1 MSYLINLIG
10 LLFQIYQF
18 LILVEVIGSLLT
30 VMRVNLPGGVYD
42 ILKIVHR
49 LTEPL
54 LAPIRRLLPT
64 LGGLDFSPMIALLLV
79 GFVQQVVMSVLW
91 RLR

>member
-10 LLFQIYQF
+10 LLFQIYEF
-18 LILVEVIGSLLT
+18 LILAEVVGSLLIAL
-30 VMRVNLPGGVYD
+30 RVHLPGGVYD

-54 LAPIRRLLPT
+54 LAPIRRLLPP
-64 LGGLDFSPMIALLLV
+64 LAGLDFSPMIALLLV
-79 GFVQQVVMSVLW
+79 GFVQQIVMSLLW

>member
-1 MSYLINLIG
+1 MSTLISLIG

-18 LILVEVIGSLLT
+18 LILVEVIGSLLIA
-30 VMRVNLPGGVYD
+30 MRVHLPGGIYD

-79 GFVQQVVMSVLW
+79 GFVQQIVMSALW